1 VQTNEKRIFPAVK
14 PHRKALPSTNKE
26 KESLPLPNGQTVK
39 KILFP
44 ATKSLIKQLS
54 FQETKKL

>member
-1 VQTNEKRIFPAVK
+1 VK